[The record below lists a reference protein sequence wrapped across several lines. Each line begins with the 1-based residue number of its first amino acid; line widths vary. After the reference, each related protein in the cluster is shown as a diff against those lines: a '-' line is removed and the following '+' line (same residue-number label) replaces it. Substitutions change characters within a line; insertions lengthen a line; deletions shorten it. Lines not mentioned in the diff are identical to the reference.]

1 MFQESLSSN
10 APSLESSL
18 ADAASATATSD
29 QLKCHT
35 LYHLHVCLRNGREL
49 VARDSGKV
57 IHPKHY
63 QHLKKGAHQSHLG
76 RQEMGW
82 ILAD

>member
-57 IHPKHY
+57 IHLKHY

-76 RQEMGW
+76 RKEWAGF
-82 ILAD
+82 